1 MRETFFPQTKV
12 LHEFFFGSLS
22 FAVVLPWLGLVERS
36 KELFVSL
43 RSTHLRPFLV
53 TGHLSPPHSARP
65 CLSAQASALGIA
77 MGGKTVDFS
86 SPPFSPKGREEKN
99 KVNSLTSNG
108 AFFCFLFLYAAH
120 ISIPTHFLC
129 DVPELKNFFRAVCSS
144 FRSRVLFFI
153 FLPFIVTTFLAYL
166 LRIWSPSWLREGSSF
181 CWKVRL
187 RFASVAR
194 TRARGEGLKCGVC
207 MQH

>member
-1 MRETFFPQTKV
+1 MSPCDPPTSALFGHGPFKSPA
-12 LHEFFFGSLS
+12 LH
-22 FAVVLPWLGLVERS
+22 
-36 KELFVSL
+36 
-43 RSTHLRPFLV
+43 
-53 TGHLSPPHSARP
+53 P
-65 CLSAQASALGIA
+65 CLSTQASSALGIA

-153 FLPFIVTTFLAYL
+153 FLPFIVATFLSFSSDLEPVVTQRRL
-166 LRIWSPSWLREGSSF
+166 LLLLKGSPSLCFR
-181 CWKVRL
+181 RP
-187 RFASVAR
+187 R
-194 TRARGEGLKCGVC
+194 TRARREGLKCGVC
-207 MQH
+207 RQH

>member
-1 MRETFFPQTKV
+1 M
-12 LHEFFFGSLS
+12 HEFFFGSLS
-22 FAVVLPWLGLVERS
+22 FAVVMPWLGMVERS
-36 KELFVSL
+36 QELFVSL

-65 CLSAQASALGIA
+65 CLSTQASALGIA
-77 MGGKTVDFS
+77 MGGKTVYFS
-86 SPPFSPKGREEKN
+86 SPPFSPRGREEKN

-129 DVPELKNFFRAVCSS
+129 DVPDLKNFFRAVCSS

-153 FLPFIVTTFLAYL
+153 FLPFIVATFLSFSSDLEPVVTRRRL
-166 LRIWSPSWLREGSSF
+166 LLLLKGSLSF
-181 CWKVRL
+181 A
-187 RFASVAR
+187 FVAR
-194 TRARGEGLKCGVC
+194 APGRGEKGLNVACVC
-207 MQH
+207 STR